1 MNEAVTQKTNKPYK
15 MKQKPKKILE
25 SVYSRCMIT
34 KKVTLPVYSVG
45 QDIKKTIESNL
56 KANYEGK
63 CIVEGFVRPGT
74 IKILT
79 FSSGLIENGKDVTFE
94 VVFECEV
101 CFLVEGQLLSCKAL
115 NINKAGIRAV
125 TANDS
130 KEKSPVVVFISR
142 DHHFNKKYFQSI
154 NEGDV
159 FTARVIGQRFE
170 LFDEY
175 VGVIAQLVED
185 REDKR

>member
-1 MNEAVTQKTNKPYK
+1 M
-15 MKQKPKKILE
+15 
-25 SVYSRCMIT
+25 
-34 KKVTLPVYSVG
+34 
-45 QDIKKTIESNL
+45 
-56 KANYEGK
+56 
-63 CIVEGFVRPGT
+63 EGFVRPNS
-74 IKILT
+74 INILT
-79 FSSGLIENGKDVTFE
+79 YSSGLIENGKDVIFE

-101 CFLVEGQLLSCKAL
+101 CFLGEGKLLSCKAV

-154 NEGDV
+154 NEGDI
-159 FTARVIGQRFE
+159 FTAKVIGQRFE

-175 VGVIAQLVED
+175 IGVIAQLVE
-185 REDKR
+185 EKNVNAAAPEQQTK

>member
-15 MKQKPKKILE
+15 MKQKPKKVLE

-56 KANYEGK
+56 KASYEGK
-63 CIVEGFVRPGT
+63 CIVEGLVRPGS

-142 DHHFNKKYFQSI
+142 DHHFNKKYFQSV
-154 NEGDV
+154 NEGDII
-159 FTARVIGQRFE
+159 TARVIGQRFE